1 MTRHTAPIRRVTA
14 RITLEAEGERD
25 ESDPYRHKWSTT
37 LRFGLLSA
45 SGPNLAAAREA
56 LEAELLA
63 LASSDAAT
71 TALSVER
78 ARLGQAREAELAA
91 TRPTPVLKYEVG
103 ATVEVR
109 LAHTDVWSEAEYLS
123 SLHGDAMHAVWS
135 ECFGSLECPDERV
148 RPVNR
153 AQVQAVE

>member
-1 MTRHTAPIRRVTA
+1 MTRTSPPRRKVSATL
-14 RITLEAEGERD
+14 RIEVVGERD
-25 ESDPYRHKWSTT
+25 ESDSYRHKWSTT
-37 LRFGLLSA
+37 LRLGLLSA

-78 ARLGQAREAELAA
+78 ARFGQAREDELAT
-91 TRPTPVLKYEVG
+91 TRPAPVLKYEVG

-109 LAHTDVWSEAEYLS
+109 LAHADVWSEAEYLS

-135 ECFGSLECPDERV
+135 ERFGTLECPDERV

-153 AQVQAVE
+153 AQAQAVE